1 MTSRDFLM
9 ENMETWPRG
18 QLCGLLGRN
27 TQRMAMKGEMSVGER
42 LLGDA
47 TFFLLDPLP
56 QYFNQ

>member
-1 MTSRDFLM
+1 M
-9 ENMETWPRG
+9 ENLETWPGG

-27 TQRMAMKGEMSVGER
+27 TQWMAMKGEMSAGER

-56 QYFNQ
+56 RYFNQ